1 MPNHVKNVI
10 TVNNGT
16 PKQRLAFICSV
27 INSKGFFDFNRLVC
41 RPKSLEISSG
51 GQTALFAGALSLG
64 KLGKKTLAKLRQELT
79 EKTYRK
85 ELREAKAYISN
96 FEKYGFGTW
105 YDWSLENWGTKWNA
119 YSQEMPVQ
127 KRKSRIQRGYRHRP
141 THIRAYEKRLYKKQL
156 KNYIYNGGDLVIS
169 FDTAWCIPEQ
179 IYHAMATRFPHLD
192 IEIKYADEDW
202 GSNCG
207 HLQAKDGVLLEV
219 DVAPMWRD
227 QSEEEHIKW
236 RGFAFHLNHGDDA
249 EPKYFDLNENYEY
262 IEEEV

>member
-16 PKQRLAFICSV
+16 AKQRLAFICSV
-27 INSKGFFDFNRLVC
+27 INSEGFFDFNRLVY
-41 RPKSLEISSG
+41 RPKSLEITSG
-51 GQTALFAGALSLG
+51 GQTALFAGALSSG

-105 YDWSLENWGTKWNA
+105 YEWSLENWGTKWNA

-141 THIRAYEKRLYKKQL
+141 THIRAYEKRLYKNNSKTISTTAVIWLLVLIPPGASLNRFITQWRLDSLTWIL
-156 KNYIYNGGDLVIS
+156 KSNTLMKIGDLTAVICKLKMV
-169 FDTAWCIPEQ
+169 F
-179 IYHAMATRFPHLD
+179 Y
-192 IEIKYADEDW
+192 
-202 GSNCG
+202 
-207 HLQAKDGVLLEV
+207 
-219 DVAPMWRD
+219 
-227 QSEEEHIKW
+227 
-236 RGFAFHLNHGDDA
+236 
-249 EPKYFDLNENYEY
+249 
-262 IEEEV
+262 